1 MTVRSRE
8 SNAVAVTRCPSCGR
22 RLRDLDPGCPL
33 HGPVSHVREHEGE
46 PETSGVSS
54 AELPLFP
61 GHRTAR
67 VLGRGGFGTVFEA
80 EVIASGER
88 VAIKLARRDR
98 PDTGARLLEE
108 IAALRAV
115 GPPHVP
121 AVFAEGALADGAPYV
136 VMEYVRGQPLSQRLL
151 AGEAPLPLREACAL
165 VLGVLRALGEIH
177 ARGFVHRDL
186 KPENILLDE
195 GGRVTIV
202 DFGLVTGAAT
212 EGRAADLTEA
222 GEAVGT
228 ADYMAPEQCEGQVDA
243 DGRADLYAVGVILYE
258 LLAERPPF
266 WGTSAVVHQDHLS
279 RRPPRLSLLA
289 PERAVS
295 PALDELLLR
304 CLAKDRQDRF
314 ESAAA
319 LAAAIEAV
327 LDDEGAERPSQLP
340 TPVERPEPRPKRS
353 TPRDERR
360 TLGLLFFSA
369 ERDVLAVGEA
379 LGALGGQLAHA
390 QGGRFVAAYGL
401 GRGDNPA
408 RLALSAARELL
419 RDGIAERV
427 RLDLG
432 TVSIQAR
439 KDGTPRFLSPLFTRS
454 ERFPSLD
461 GPLGLS
467 FSPAAAGVL
476 PELASDADE
485 PPPSTNLTLEILDET
500 QPVSLDLGVG
510 PLLGRNEVLGASI
523 AGARR
528 AARGGRPTVAVFLG
542 EPGHGKSHLAA
553 VLARRLADLD
563 PPAEVIVLRAREP
576 AFGGADQTMREL
588 LTRALDLPPEL
599 PEGGGLDLLRAR
611 LGPAAPADALPA
623 VALAL
628 GWAEKESTGASM
640 GPGLRSL
647 DAAPGV
653 LRAALTLATGEALR
667 RRAAQRPLVLLLDD
681 AHFADEVLLGAL
693 EHAALAEARARLWV
707 GLLARPSFAD
717 DHLTWGE
724 RAAQRD
730 EHRLGPL
737 DAASAAVLCRWLLQP
752 VEAIP
757 DSAVQ
762 RLVDRAEGNPLLLVE
777 LVRGLKRDDLVRKSP
792 KGDSWYLATDEL
804 DRLPDLPL
812 IEWLAHVELDALSP
826 ALRAHARLLA
836 LLGEEVS
843 VPEVTGVLHRLEQQ
857 GGETELPLDAKI
869 ALQRLLA
876 AGILVRSRRGHVG
889 FRHDLARAAVARSAP
904 EAFRRRIH
912 FAAVDHYDDPAS
924 APEDRR
930 LAQLAFHAAQ
940 VGMGP
945 IASAAYLEL
954 AERTRARHA
963 YTEAERLY
971 SRSLEQPG
979 DRDAPKRRHAYRGR
993 GLMRYRIGRY
1003 HDALTD
1009 FSCAREMASRDGDV
1023 AAQVEIL
1030 LDEATALDWMDER
1043 RSAEDRVNEAAALL
1057 PDPAPPLHHAR
1068 LLLGQG
1074 RSAHRQSR
1082 EREAA
1087 RIIEQA
1093 AIEAGKLGDLGHE
1106 TLVVALLL
1114 LGFIQQGLG
1123 RLDAAGVALDSVIV
1137 VCEEQG
1143 DTFHLGS
1150 AFSARGLYHAQLGEK
1165 EAMLAD
1171 LSRSLSTARAL
1182 GQGSL
1187 ERIVEQ
1193 NLAEYLFLMDDLEAA
1208 EPHLR
1213 RALVLDRRL
1222 AGGEGRAVVT
1232 LLDARVALYRGDL
1245 STAATL
1251 LTAILDRQARA
1262 RAQAHD
1268 DALLAP
1274 SEAVLCSMVEL
1285 SLADAPAAAWDDLE
1299 ARSTQCSVGQE
1310 RVEVIEARA
1319 LSALRRGRGAEA
1331 RAHLERAIALA
1342 NRVPTVMGDRLRRLS
1357 EEAAQLG

>member
-1 MTVRSRE
+1 
-8 SNAVAVTRCPSCGR
+8 VAVTRCPSCGR

-33 HGPVSHVREHEGE
+33 HGPVSYERELADEHES
-46 PETSGVSS
+46 SGVSLT
-54 AELPLFP
+54 ALPRFP
-61 GHRTAR
+61 GYRTLC
-67 VLGRGGFGTVFEA
+67 VLGQGGFGTVFEA
-80 EVIASGER
+80 EPIVGGAR
-88 VAIKLARRDR
+88 VAIKLARTDR
-98 PDTGARLLEE
+98 PDTAARLLEE

-136 VMEYVRGQPLSQRLL
+136 VMEYVRGAPLSQRLL
-151 AGEAPLPLREACAL
+151 AGAVPISIAEACSL
-165 VLGVLRALGEIH
+165 VLAVLGALEAIH
-177 ARGFVHRDL
+177 DRGFVHRDL
-186 KPENILLDE
+186 KPENILIDDHR
-195 GGRVTIV
+195 RVTIV

-212 EGRAADLTEA
+212 EGRGADLTEA
-222 GEAVGT
+222 GAAVGT

-243 DGRADLYAVGVILYE
+243 DARADLYAVGVILYE
-258 LLAERPPF
+258 LIAERPPF
-266 WGTSAVVHQDHLS
+266 WGTPAVVHQDHLS
-279 RRPPRLSLLA
+279 KRPPRPSLLA
-289 PERAVS
+289 PERAVP

-319 LAAAIEAV
+319 LAAALEAV
-327 LDDEGAERPSQLP
+327 LDDGGATRPSQVAA
-340 TPVERPEPRPKRS
+340 PVERPGTRPKRA

-360 TLGLLFFSA
+360 TLGLLFFDSA
-369 ERDVLAVGEA
+369 RDVLAVGEA
-379 LGALGGQLAHA
+379 LSALGGQLAHA
-390 QGGRFVAAYGL
+390 VGGRFVAAYGL
-401 GRGDNPA
+401 GQGDNPA

-419 RDGIAERV
+419 RDGVAARV

-432 TVSIQAR
+432 TVSIQTR
-439 KDGTPRFLSPLFTRS
+439 KDGSQRFLSPLFTKA
-454 ERFPSLD
+454 ERFPAAE
-461 GPLGLS
+461 GALGLS

-476 PELASDADE
+476 PELGSFSDE

-500 QPVSLDLGVG
+500 QPMSLDLGVG
-510 PLLGRNEVLGASI
+510 PLLGRNELLSSSI

-528 AARGGRPTVAVFLG
+528 AARGALPTMVVMLG
-542 EPGHGKSHLAA
+542 EPGHGKSHLVA

-563 PPAEVIVLRAREP
+563 PPAEVISLRAREP
-576 AFGGADQTMREL
+576 SFGGADQTMREL
-588 LTRALDLPPEL
+588 LGRVLDLPPAM
-599 PEGGGLDLLRAR
+599 PEGGGHALLQER
-611 LGPAAPADALPA
+611 LGPAGQADMLPA

-628 GWAEKESTGASM
+628 GWAEPESSGASM

-667 RRAAQRPLVLLLDD
+667 RRAAKKPLVLLLDD

-693 EHAALAEARARLWV
+693 EHAALAEARGRLWICAL
-707 GLLARPSFAD
+707 GRPSFAD
-717 DHLTWGE
+717 DHPTWGE
-724 RAAQRD
+724 RASLRE

-792 KGDSWYLATDEL
+792 RGDSWYLATDEL

-836 LLGEEVS
+836 LLGEDVS
-843 VPEVTGVLHRLEQQ
+843 VPEVTGVLHVLEQQ

-869 ALQRLLA
+869 AQQRLLA
-876 AGILVRSRRGHVG
+876 AGIVVRGRRGQVG

-904 EAFRRRIH
+904 EAWRRRIH
-912 FAAVDHYDDPAS
+912 FAAVDYYGDPAS
-924 APEDRR
+924 ASEDRR

-945 IASAAYLEL
+945 VASAAYLEL
-954 AERTRARHA
+954 ADRTRARHA

-979 DRDAPKRRHAYRGR
+979 DRDAPKRRLAYRGR

-1030 LDEATALDWMDER
+1030 LDEATALDWMDEH
-1043 RSAEDRVNEAAALL
+1043 RSAEERVAEAAALL
-1057 PDPAPPLHHAR
+1057 PDPPPLLHAR
-1068 LLLGQG
+1068 LLLARG
-1074 RSAHRQSR
+1074 RSAHRFSR

-1087 RIIEQA
+1087 RVIEQA
-1093 AIEAGKLGDLGHE
+1093 AIEAGRLGDLGHE

-1137 VCEEQG
+1137 LCEEQG

-1150 AFSARGLYHAQLGEK
+1150 AFNARGLYHAQLGEK

-1171 LSRSLSTARAL
+1171 LSRCLSTARGL
-1182 GQGSL
+1182 GQVTL
-1187 ERIVEQ
+1187 ERIAER
-1193 NLAEYLFLMDDLEAA
+1193 NLAEYLFLMDDLDAA

-1213 RALVLDRRL
+1213 RALALDRRL
-1222 AGGEGRAVVT
+1222 AGGEGRAVIT

-1251 LTAILDRQARA
+1251 LSSIVERQAAA
-1262 RAQAHD
+1262 RD
-1268 DALLAP
+1268 EGRGDALLVP
-1274 SEAVLCSMVEL
+1274 SEAVLCTMVEL
-1285 SLADAPAAAWDDLE
+1285 SLRDGSAADWDELE
-1299 ARSTQCSVGQE
+1299 ARSLQSSVGQE
-1310 RVEVIEARA
+1310 RIELLEGRA
-1319 LSALRRGRGAEA
+1319 LSALRRGRADEA
-1331 RAHLERAIALA
+1331 RLHLDRALTLA
-1342 NRVPTVMGDRLRRLS
+1342 RKVPTVMGDRLRRWQG
-1357 EEAAQLG
+1357 EAERLG